1 MVVVADAGRRTLRR
15 ADPDTVRVALPSHP
29 KFLPLVRA
37 LAEQGAH
44 MAGFGEEA
52 CERIVLGVTEGVSN
66 VMRHGYGGCKE
77 QRIDLVLHAPE
88 REFRLEVHDYGCF
101 VDPDAIQSRP
111 LDDVR
116 PGGLGVHLM
125 KTTMDSVT
133 YRKNERGGTTLTLIK
148 RLPGGPGA
156 VAPGADTEEGEA

>member
-1 MVVVADAGRRTLRR
+1 MR

-44 MAGFGEEA
+44 MAGFGEEE

-66 VMRHGYGGCKE
+66 VMRHGYGGCRE

-88 REFRLEVHDYGCF
+88 REFRLEVRDYGCF
-101 VDPDAIQSRP
+101 VDPEAIQSRP

-148 RLPGGPGA
+148 RLSGGPSRA
-156 VAPGADTEEGEA
+156 APDAETEEGEA